1 MTGLEKTTFKT
12 VIGKIDD
19 GIRKKSFKTV
29 IGK

>member
-1 MTGLEKTTFKT
+1 MTGLEETSVKT

-19 GIRKKSFKTV
+19 GIRKTSSKTV